1 MGRLKVSGFE
11 NLQRDEKSKAIIN
24 TGTSEYLTY
33 MRRIKI
39 RQQQGDEIR
48 GAVKE
53 INNIKQDLYEIKKLL
68 KDLGKK

>member
-1 MGRLKVSGFE
+1 
-11 NLQRDEKSKAIIN
+11 
-24 TGTSEYLTY
+24 
-33 MRRIKI
+33 MRRVKI

-48 GAVKE
+48 GVVKE

>member
-33 MRRIKI
+33 MRRVKI